1 MAAVI
6 EQRRDEI
13 NKIEN
18 IMRNINDIAKDINI
32 EVQNQGEKL
41 ERLDMHVR
49 TAAENVKEANKELQE
64 A

>member
-1 MAAVI
+1 VQAEVDNMAAVI

-32 EVQNQGEKL
+32 EV
-41 ERLDMHVR
+41 
-49 TAAENVKEANKELQE
+49 
-64 A
+64 

>member
-6 EQRRDEI
+6 EQRRVEI
-13 NKIEN
+13 DKIEN

-41 ERLDMHVR
+41 DRLDNHMR
-49 TAAENVKEANKELQE
+49 TAADNVKEANKEL
-64 A
+64 